1 MPMQNRLDY
10 TARVQI
16 QLPHRIRLGGHV
28 GSVFQTNEVQDV
40 ALGVAGNQDGKVVI
54 EFVRSVMVYKR
65 DRASSPNRFPEVK
78 GG

>member
-1 MPMQNRLDY
+1 
-10 TARVQI
+10 
-16 QLPHRIRLGGHV
+16 
-28 GSVFQTNEVQDV
+28 VFQTNEVQDV

>member
-1 MPMQNRLDY
+1 MRMQNRLDY
-10 TARVQI
+10 TARIQN

-40 ALGVAGNQDGKVVI
+40 ALGVTGNQDGKIVI
-54 EFVRSVMVYKR
+54 EFVRSVMLYKR